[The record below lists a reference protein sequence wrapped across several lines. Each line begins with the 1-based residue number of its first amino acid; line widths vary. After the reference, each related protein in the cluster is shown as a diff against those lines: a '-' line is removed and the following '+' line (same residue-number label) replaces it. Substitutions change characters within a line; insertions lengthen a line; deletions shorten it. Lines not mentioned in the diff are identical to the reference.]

1 MHKIQSLFFIVLL
14 SLVSSCQNQ
23 KLSTLNDTINIQK
36 KEHYDATR
44 LREIPVAVITS
55 KKQNKIPIIFSHGWG
70 KNKGGDYLVYS
81 YLTDFLAQQ
90 GYFVA
95 SIQHELPTDEF
106 LAMKGDFKVT
116 RMPNWKRGAENIY
129 FTIQQL
135 KNDFPYLKFD
145 KLIIIG
151 HSNGGDMSTLFAH
164 QHPELLEKL
173 ITLDQRRMTLP
184 RTSKPK
190 IYTIRSQDYP
200 ADEGVLPT
208 EEEIKK
214 YKITIDWAPI
224 NHSQIDND
232 ATPNERKYMTSKILT
247 FLQDSTK

>member
-1 MHKIQSLFFIVLL
+1 MLKIQSLFLIALLFI
-14 SLVSSCQNQ
+14 VSSCQNQ
-23 KLSTLNDTINIQK
+23 IPSKHNVINIQK
-36 KEHYDATR
+36 KEYYDAAR
-44 LREIPVAVITS
+44 SREIPVAVITS

-70 KNKGGDYLVYS
+70 ENKGGDYLAYS

-106 LAMKGDFKVT
+106 LAMEGDFKVT
-116 RMPNWKRGAENIY
+116 RMPNWKRGAENIH

-135 KNDFPYLKFD
+135 KKDFPDLKFD
-145 KLIIIG
+145 KLVIVG

-164 QHPELLEKL
+164 QHSELLEKL
-173 ITLDQRRMTLP
+173 ITLDQRRMALP
-184 RTSKPK
+184 RTLNPK

-208 EEEIKK
+208 EEEAKK

-224 NHSQIDND
+224 NHSQMDND
-232 ATPNERKYMTSKILT
+232 ATPDERKYMTSKILQ